1 MTNDVLADLGLQ
13 DELNSDEGN
22 INSVPNAYVSIG
34 QYPDESCYI
43 ADDDENFSEN
53 YFTIRQS
60 LLKAFDSMD
69 KELELRPSIDC
80 YCSGTTAVT
89 LVKQGQEL
97 VIGNVGDS
105 RAVLGYREDNSLIAI
120 QLTVDLKPV
129 DGVWDVFSNEQV
141 VEIVASAPNH
151 TKAAEILIMSAV
163 QEWRIQY
170 PTSKIDDCTAVCL
183 FVGENPRQTKILK

>member
-1 MTNDVLADLGLQ
+1 MFSVWLVWKNFGSSDDTIFCGVFDGHGPNGHSVARKVRDLLPVKLSNEMKILTNDVLADLGLQ
-13 DELNSDEGN
+13 DELSSDEGN

-89 LVKQGQEL
+89 LVKQ
-97 VIGNVGDS
+97 VGGFFCNKNEIQN
-105 RAVLGYREDNSLIAI
+105 GYGFI
-120 QLTVDLKPV
+120 T
-129 DGVWDVFSNEQV
+129 
-141 VEIVASAPNH
+141 
-151 TKAAEILIMSAV
+151 
-163 QEWRIQY
+163 
-170 PTSKIDDCTAVCL
+170 
-183 FVGENPRQTKILK
+183 